1 MKTNPLSIET
11 EDEDKLKKKWS
22 QNKLKTPQHV
32 LEKKGIRQEAIEQ
45 EQRDIST
52 RKTLFV
58 FLCILQLV
66 MNFDSGIV
74 PASLRALKQEF
85 DMTDTELGLLGS
97 LVYVGLVFSCPLTG
111 YLLTTW
117 KSQRKVLLASILF
130 NMIALVIFVAVPSKG
145 LLMFSRFLTGLSQA
159 PLFVYPPVW
168 VDEFAPDES
177 LTTWVSSLQGMAPL
191 GVMLGY
197 LFSFVFT
204 ESFKDPASMG
214 EIEGPKWGW
223 RVATI
228 IQIVLLIPY
237 FFMYI
242 KMPGR
247 FFNSMGGELG
257 RLVDQHKKITKSKQN
272 LLNGDSMQKENSS
285 GDGEQG
291 KSKNRSLRANTNMVE
306 LTITQQLC
314 KLLNSALYM
323 RLVFA
328 LSGLYFIVTGI
339 QFWATIYMVEKVGAD
354 PLTVKSGF
362 VLTSITGPLIGVF
375 FGGWLI
381 DKLGG
386 YKDDSGQSG
395 VVALK
400 VCSYLGA
407 GAVLFACVAAFSL
420 DFWTVLISI
429 WLVLFFGGAILPALT
444 GIIINAVGE
453 ECKNMASSFS
463 MFMYNIVGYAMA
475 PFLSGVVSDA
485 AKDMIW
491 GWRLIMLMSIPSI
504 LCAVLAYFAI
514 KSQVEKAEEESKK
527 SQGQKRRVSVL
538 ADNAQRY
545 RIRSISRSTERHHFG
560 GEEDDLVDTTSS
572 IARALN
578 KRGSVAPNFFG
589 FLDKM
594 DHKAPQ
600 RERNIS
606 NVKKNSNLGSIDET
620 IEEEEEEEE
629 EIDAV

>member
-1 MKTNPLSIET
+1 MSANTNPLSVDTTLE
-11 EDEDKLKKKWS
+11 KKWS
-22 QNKLKTPQHV
+22 KNKLKTPQHI
-32 LEKKGIRQEAIEQ
+32 LEKKGIRPEAIEQ
-45 EQRDIST
+45 EQRDIGT
-52 RKTLFV
+52 RKTLFF
-58 FLCILQLV
+58 FLCLLQLV

-74 PASLRALKQEF
+74 PASLTALKKEF
-85 DMTDTELGLLGS
+85 DMTDTELGALGS
-97 LVYVGLVFSCPLTG
+97 LVYIGLVCSCPLTG

-117 KSQRKVLLASILF
+117 KSQRKVLLLSIFL
-130 NMIALVIFVAVPSKG
+130 NMIALVIFVTVPSKG

-168 VDEFAPDES
+168 VDEFAPDDS

-197 LFSFVFT
+197 LFSFIFT
-204 ESFKDPASMG
+204 ESFKGPESMG
-214 EIEGPKWGW
+214 PTEGPKWGW

-228 IQIVLLIPY
+228 IQIVLLIPF
-237 FFMYI
+237 FFMYV

-247 FFNSMGGELG
+247 FFNSKGGELG

-272 LLNGDSMQKENSS
+272 LLNGTELSDAKPGNESKTRSM
-285 GDGEQG
+285 
-291 KSKNRSLRANTNMVE
+291 RANSKAVE
-306 LTITQQLC
+306 LTICQQLC
-314 KLLNSALYM
+314 KLLSSALYM

-354 PLTVKSGF
+354 PLTVKTGF

-381 DKLGG
+381 DRLGG

-407 GAVLFACVAAFSL
+407 GAVLFACISAFTL
-420 DFWTVLISI
+420 DFWVVLVSI

-485 AKDMIW
+485 AKDMVW

-514 KSQVEKAEEESKK
+514 KSQVETAAKEDAKK
-527 SQGQKRRVSVL
+527 GSGRRGSLLTVNRNSEQV
-538 ADNAQRY
+538 Y
-545 RIRSISRSTERHHFG
+545 RIRSVSRSADYHVG
-560 GEEDDLVDTTSS
+560 QEDDDANLIDTTSS

-594 DHKAPQ
+594 DNSGPS
-600 RERNIS
+600 RDRNIS
-606 NVKKNSNLGSIDET
+606 EVKKNSTLGAIDEDD
-620 IEEEEEEEE
+620 EEEDDNELEE
-629 EIDAV
+629 V

>member
-11 EDEDKLKKKWS
+11 EDQGNLKKKWS

-117 KSQRKVLLASILF
+117 KSQRKVLLLSILF

-272 LLNGDSMQKENSS
+272 LLKGDSMQKEDSAE
-285 GDGEQG
+285 DGEQG
-291 KSKNRSLRANTNMVE
+291 KPKTRSLRANTHAVE

-314 KLLNSALYM
+314 KLLSSALYM

-339 QFWATIYMVEKVGAD
+339 QFWATIYMVEKVGAN
-354 PLTVKSGF
+354 PLTVKTGF

-420 DFWTVLISI
+420 EFWTVLISI

-527 SQGQKRRVSVL
+527 SQGQQRRVSVL

-578 KRGSVAPNFFG
+578 KRSSVAPNFFG

-594 DHKAPQ
+594 DHKGPQ

-620 IEEEEEEEE
+620 IEEDEEEEE

>member
-1 MKTNPLSIET
+1 MKKNPLSIET
-11 EDEDKLKKKWS
+11 EDKQLNKKWS
-22 QNKLKTPQHV
+22 KNKLKTPQHM
-32 LEKKGIRQEAIEQ
+32 LDRKGIRPEAIEQ

-117 KSQRKVLLASILF
+117 KSQRKVLLLSIFF

-237 FFMYI
+237 FLMYI

-272 LLNGDSMQKENSS
+272 LLEGDSMQKK
-285 GDGEQG
+285 DAKGEEKQA
-291 KSKNRSLRANTNMVE
+291 KNRHCEQTRM
-306 LTITQQLC
+306 
-314 KLLNSALYM
+314 LLNLPYGSN
-323 RLVFA
+323 
-328 LSGLYFIVTGI
+328 
-339 QFWATIYMVEKVGAD
+339 
-354 PLTVKSGF
+354 F
-362 VLTSITGPLIGVF
+362 VN
-375 FGGWLI
+375 
-381 DKLGG
+381 
-386 YKDDSGQSG
+386 
-395 VVALK
+395 
-400 VCSYLGA
+400 C
-407 GAVLFACVAAFSL
+407 
-420 DFWTVLISI
+420 
-429 WLVLFFGGAILPALT
+429 
-444 GIIINAVGE
+444 
-453 ECKNMASSFS
+453 
-463 MFMYNIVGYAMA
+463 
-475 PFLSGVVSDA
+475 
-485 AKDMIW
+485 
-491 GWRLIMLMSIPSI
+491 
-504 LCAVLAYFAI
+504 
-514 KSQVEKAEEESKK
+514 
-527 SQGQKRRVSVL
+527 
-538 ADNAQRY
+538 
-545 RIRSISRSTERHHFG
+545 
-560 GEEDDLVDTTSS
+560 
-572 IARALN
+572 
-578 KRGSVAPNFFG
+578 
-589 FLDKM
+589 
-594 DHKAPQ
+594 
-600 RERNIS
+600 
-606 NVKKNSNLGSIDET
+606 
-620 IEEEEEEEE
+620 
-629 EIDAV
+629 